1 MLHNNF
7 LGVGGGSNETDES
20 QSRRHSFD
28 LSKPSPPSSLHHMRT
43 TSTAA
48 TSYSNNNLSSSP
60 TTAAP
65 IHTPPPSYNSSSSST
80 TPTTL
85 NQSPALHRGISESKI
100 MIGSSP
106 NIQYLVTTPRHSV
119 DQLDNVGGDMNL
131 MLMMMDQSIMNTSS
145 NLRSSLKYN
154 DHRDANRN
162 APKSVLIQNIIHDL
176 VEELT
181 AIIDSDSKIQLNYQ
195 QLGSID
201 LTSIMSNTSVV
212 NLQHASV
219 GNPHSSIGSLLNP
232 QPSFSGL
239 FASGSNSTTP
249 SNNNTSSGLI
259 GSNSGLIGNMMMTG
273 SASLTTNL
281 KEHEQDKYTNIYFN
295 NSYSL
300 KLLFKYHNDPT
311 TKSYIYREILKRMQ
325 DHEDNITILLY
336 CLQLLKTIL
345 TTFKRDD
352 KLLDHYKNIYYYCKD
367 VLSRKHV
374 NANLQSQVQFIIKY
388 IYRHLIKILQRNQLY
403 IMNMLNYDKRISG
416 LTSRIF
422 EYYLYKNRLFN
433 NEILKLYQQ
442 ESNTVRRQLSTL
454 ENNPTS
460 YSTNNSIMD
469 FIYFGSQF
477 RKFTKFEDKQAEIDL
492 SNKILNIEN
501 MDTIKHQIES
511 IQNEINPYASSPII
525 HDLLLPN
532 ISQYIDQYYEYKDNN
547 NRYIQSI
554 VENDEQFNTILNQII
569 IGCNND
575 EDDTKLNDASLL
587 FVMMISNTIY
597 GSESTNRLT
606 MKQLN
611 SFFMEMLDSNNST
624 SIFNAFKILFNIY
637 HYNLKLYEQYQNI
650 SSIELVLSDLFI
662 KFCDMVTTFHM
673 MMMDDDSIYE
683 QIRLI
688 TSEILVYFL
697 YHHFIIYNTAPS
709 TRNILIIELNPQLLV
724 DQLDIR
730 VVYDMILFHLN
741 HIDESQDAHFDLLI
755 ALLCFQINQNMKLL
769 DKLPNG
775 VTSLIDIYTIYN
787 HVLNMNS
794 KYNLFL
800 ILFDHVIDR
809 NLPSIDPIQRDLLF
823 LLFDKSNIPIYCHY
837 LFKYLPT
844 IDKQNTFIRQLSK
857 FLYVDFVMKND
868 HIIPYIKNNL
878 DMECMMKFLI
888 GLQRLSCNYLENQF
902 KPYVN
907 HLLSNTSPSN
917 LNIMDTLLKDL
928 LFDLND
934 EQNRRQGEHLLFNIV
949 KFNEDFVI
957 ENIIN
962 TSNYYS
968 NLRNKMNQLLNDMIQ
983 HENEQIRMI
992 YLNILEK
999 KILLLKSKCTTHGD
1013 SERVKSMIKT
1023 LNESLLECIVNRK
1036 ETNSLNLIKA
1046 FHLVFDF
1053 ISICTFP
1060 HSYQQV
1066 YGNSQP
1072 QDAAAHANKDTTTN
1086 NKTSATTNDNSET
1099 FTPPLYHQM
1108 FNMDLCE
1115 MFLNGHVSIPYY
1127 LLKDIS
1133 ISILYYLFES
1143 LHSHHQQSH
1152 QLSSISSILLI
1163 LIIEKCNRSKQVLA
1177 SIGGLTFFK
1186 NLLQHEKYNATILY
1200 YTSKYL
1206 MKQLSQ
1212 SFPNEYYNY
1221 LSNLILKAQSENL
1234 PNLLQNPYNPFFI

>member
-1 MLHNNF
+1 
-7 LGVGGGSNETDES
+7 
-20 QSRRHSFD
+20 
-28 LSKPSPPSSLHHMRT
+28 
-43 TSTAA
+43 
-48 TSYSNNNLSSSP
+48 
-60 TTAAP
+60 
-65 IHTPPPSYNSSSSST
+65 
-80 TPTTL
+80 
-85 NQSPALHRGISESKI
+85 
-100 MIGSSP
+100 
-106 NIQYLVTTPRHSV
+106 V

-239 FASGSNSTTP
+239 FTSGSNS
-249 SNNNTSSGLI
+249 NTSGLI

-575 EDDTKLNDASLL
+575 DDDTKLNDASLL

-1060 HSYQQV
+1060 SNQCHVFSTRSGMRLLPPMILDSKVEHLNCTGNYLVVYTLELMFYLWDMKKLTCLVRASVDSLLSNSGLLSEDDQSRVVDDVAVTPTGVGIVTLMNGESYAFDRNLQTWVCVADSHSV
-1066 YGNSQP
+1066 FSPFLSQGIATQSLETDSDSDDDSDVTLKMLRRKAAKALKKFKLNNP
-1072 QDAAAHANKDTTTN
+1072 ELASQATSETVNMDTIDDLEVAMTSAAAIGDKDTYIYCV
-1086 NKTSATTNDNSET
+1086 KAYVKHLAKQPKDNR
-1099 FTPPLYHQM
+1099 
-1108 FNMDLCE
+1108 
-1115 MFLNGHVSIPYY
+1115 
-1127 LLKDIS
+1127 LKDLFNFLLGPVTIS
-1133 ISILYYLFES
+1133 PFSSKHLINTPS
-1143 LHSHHQQSH
+1143 QQDWEPFIAGIPKRAVLKELIVL
-1152 QLSSISSILLI
+1152 LSTSSFDVNIQRI
-1163 LIIEKCNRSKQVLA
+1163 CKEYGDIITNLA
-1177 SIGGLTFFK
+1177 I
-1186 NLLQHEKYNATILY
+1186 
-1200 YTSKYL
+1200 
-1206 MKQLSQ
+1206 
-1212 SFPNEYYNY
+1212 
-1221 LSNLILKAQSENL
+1221 
-1234 PNLLQNPYNPFFI
+1234 